1 MIEIFLLGTGVLL
14 PNKSRNASGLIIS
27 IKNNRK
33 QDFLLF
39 DCGNGVLRQIEKA
52 GIYFKNINNVFFSHF
67 HADHFSDFAP
77 LVMANRMVNRSE
89 SDKLY
94 VYGPEGS
101 SDIIHALLEK
111 VYPYLEETLDFIK
124 IHEIEEGL
132 VKKTDLWKVF
142 CTKVEHPNA
151 LGYKLEAESKSI
163 IYSGDTGYSEN
174 LLKLS
179 KDADILIHE
188 CSNPDKEGQ
197 FKTSHIIPSKLGE
210 FAYEAN
216 VKKLVLT
223 HLYPVCTGR
232 EKEMVKSIK
241 ESYKGK
247 VIIGK
252 DLLKIKI

>member
-1 MIEIFLLGTGVLL
+1 MIEIVLLGTGVLL

-27 IKNNRK
+27 IKDKYK

-52 GIYFKNINNVFFSHF
+52 GIYFKNIKNVFFSHF
-67 HADHFSDFAP
+67 HADHFSDFGP

-89 SDKLY
+89 KLFIF
-94 VYGPEGS
+94 GPEGIE
-101 SDIIHALLEK
+101 DIVKALLKK

-132 VKKTDLWKVF
+132 VKKSDLWKVF

-151 LGYKLEAESKSI
+151 LGYKIEAESKII

-188 CSNPDKEGQ
+188 CSNPDKEGE
-197 FKTSHIIPSKLGE
+197 FKTLHIFPSKLGE
-210 FAYEAN
+210 FAEEAN

-232 EKEMVKSIK
+232 EKEMVKSIRRN
-241 ESYKGK
+241 YKGK

>member
-1 MIEIFLLGTGVLL
+1 MIEIVLLGTGVLL

-27 IKNNRK
+27 IKNKYK

-52 GIYFKNINNVFFSHF
+52 GIYFKNIYNVFFSHF
-67 HADHFSDFAP
+67 HADHFSDFGP
-77 LVMANRMVNRSE
+77 LVMANRMVNRS
-89 SDKLY
+89 DKLFI
-94 VYGPEGS
+94 YGPEGIN
-101 SDIIHALLEK
+101 DIVHALLEK

-124 IHEIEEGL
+124 IYEIEEGL
-132 VKKTDLWKVF
+132 VKKTSLWKVYS
-142 CTKVEHPNA
+142 TKVEHPSS

-163 IYSGDTGYSEN
+163 IISGDTGYSEN
-174 LLKLS
+174 LLNLS
-179 KDADILIHE
+179 KDADVLIHE

-210 FAYEAN
+210 FAKEAN

-232 EKEMVKSIK
+232 EKEMVKSIRK
-241 ESYKGK
+241 NYKGK
-247 VIIGK
+247 VIVGK
-252 DLLKIKI
+252 DLIKIRL